1 MEYRFLG
8 SSGLKVSALSL
19 GAWVTYGLQVGEDTA
34 YECMTTAYDHGVN
47 FFDNAEAY
55 ASGEAEVVMG
65 NVIRRAGWKRSDLVI
80 STKVFW
86 GGKGPN
92 DRGLSRKHIIE
103 GANASLQRLRLDYV
117 DLLFCHRPDPDT
129 PIEET
134 VHAMNW
140 LIDKGKAFYWG
151 TSEWSADQIMEAAM
165 IAKRDHLIGPQMEQ
179 PQYNMFHR
187 DRVEREYAR
196 LYDEIGLGT
205 TIWSPLAS
213 GLLTGKYDDGCPPDT
228 RATLAGMEWL
238 GEQLLGD
245 SAAEKREKARRLKP
259 IADEIGC
266 TRAQLALAWCLKNPN
281 VSTVITGASR
291 AEQVTENMAALDVVE
306 KITPELI
313 ERIEEI
319 LGNKPPP
326 PVNLR

>member
-1 MEYRFLG
+1 MEFRFLG

-19 GAWVTYGLQVGEDTA
+19 GAWVTYGSQVGEDVA
-34 YECMTTAYDHGVN
+34 YECMTAAYDHGVN

-80 STKVFW
+80 STKIFW
-86 GGKGPN
+86 GGQGQN
-92 DRGLSRKHIIE
+92 DRGLSRKHIVE
-103 GANASLQRLRLDYV
+103 GINASLARLRLDYV
-117 DLLFCHRPDPDT
+117 DLVFCHRPDPDT

-134 VHAMNW
+134 VRAMNW
-140 LIDKGKAFYWG
+140 ILDQGKAFYWG
-151 TSEWSADQIMEAAM
+151 TSEWSAEQIMEAAM
-165 IAKRDHLIGPQMEQ
+165 VARREHLVGPQMEQ
-179 PQYNMFHR
+179 PQYHMFHR

-213 GLLTGKYDDGCPPDT
+213 GLLTGKYDDGLPPDT
-228 RATLAGMEWL
+228 RASQPGMEWL
-238 GEQLLGD
+238 REGLVGD
-245 SAAEKREKARRLKP
+245 SAREKRAKVRELKAVA
-259 IADEIGC
+259 ADVGC
-266 TRAQLALAWCLKNPN
+266 TRAQLALAWCLANPN

-291 AEQVTENMAALDVVE
+291 AEQVNENMKALDVVARL
-306 KITPELI
+306 TPDVM

-319 LGNKPPP
+319 LNNRPPATP
-326 PVNLR
+326 DYR

>member
-19 GAWVTYGLQVGEDTA
+19 GAWVTYGSQVGEDVA
-34 YECMTTAYDHGVN
+34 YECMTSAYEHGVN

-80 STKVFW
+80 STKIFW
-86 GGKGPN
+86 GGQGPN

-103 GANASLQRLRLDYV
+103 GVNAALARLQLDYV
-117 DLLFCHRPDPDT
+117 DLVFCHRPDPDT

-134 VHAMNW
+134 VRAMNW
-140 LIDKGKAFYWG
+140 LIDQGKAFYWG
-151 TSEWSADQIMEAAM
+151 TSEWSAEDITKAAM
-165 IAKRDHLIGPQMEQ
+165 IARQEHLVAPQMEQ
-179 PQYNMFHR
+179 PEYNMFHR

-213 GLLTGKYDDGCPPDT
+213 GLLTGKYDDGCPPET
-228 RATLAGMEWL
+228 RASQPGMEWL
-238 GEQLLGD
+238 RELLVGE
-245 SAAEKREKARRLKP
+245 AAEQNLEKVRQLKA
-259 IADEIGC
+259 IAEEIGC
-266 TRAQLALAWCLKNPN
+266 TRAQLALAWCLRNPN

-291 AEQVTENMAALDVVE
+291 PEQVANHRQARTTV
-306 KITPELI
+306 
-313 ERIEEI
+313 
-319 LGNKPPP
+319 
-326 PVNLR
+326 LRDPAQNYWPSTNRCAIHP